1 MPYLIC
7 PTCKKQFDP
16 EKSDAMPFCSKR
28 CRLADLNGWFDER
41 FSIPMDVEGELE
53 RRANDPNGLND
64 PNGPNDLSGGEEGR
78 P

>member
-1 MPYLIC
+1 MSFLIC
-7 PTCKKQFDP
+7 PTYKKQFDP

-53 RRANDPNGLND
+53 RRANELNDPNGLN
-64 PNGPNDLSGGEEGR
+64 GGEEGR

>member
-1 MPYLIC
+1 MFLIC
-7 PTCKKQFDP
+7 PTCKKKFDP

-53 RRANDPNGLND
+53 RRANEPEEFGE
-64 PNGPNDLSGGEEGR
+64 GEGEEVRR

>member
-1 MPYLIC
+1 MHYMIC
-7 PTCKKQFDP
+7 PTCKKKFDP

-53 RRANDPNGLND
+53 RRANELND
-64 PNGPNDLSGGEEGR
+64 PNEMDGGEEGR